1 MVMVPGSP
9 LLTPLAA
16 AAAAVAAVAMD
27 AAVLVP
33 VLLAACR

>member
-1 MVMVPGSP
+1 MVMVPGSS
-9 LLTPLAA
+9 LLTPLA